1 MLVYPY
7 YSMQTTADRS
17 NKELYLDLSTVLPK
31 MKTGLMVSSN
41 HSWLKT
47 QDLTE
52 YFCIL
57 LLNLRDIKKHT
68 NSHWDWN
75 VKERIL
81 RQWLIM
87 LRHAT
92 NSPFNRCWFVK
103 QKYSWKT
110 KQPYQVGK
118 LLDENR
124 EFHTKITYRIPN
136 PFQHPNSRRFKE
148 NIPVLQGHFEC
159 LKSPILQNLL
169 PESQK
174 RSPKLPW
181 PGLLVVRI
189 FI

>member
-75 VKERIL
+75 VKEF
-81 RQWLIM
+81 WG
-87 LRHAT
+87 
-92 NSPFNRCWFVK
+92 NDS
-103 QKYSWKT
+103 
-110 KQPYQVGK
+110 
-118 LLDENR
+118 
-124 EFHTKITYRIPN
+124 
-136 PFQHPNSRRFKE
+136 
-148 NIPVLQGHFEC
+148 
-159 LKSPILQNLL
+159 
-169 PESQK
+169 
-174 RSPKLPW
+174 
-181 PGLLVVRI
+181 
-189 FI
+189 